1 MKSLKKI
8 ICIMLIAAL
17 LGGTA
22 VLFTSCAADG
32 FSQTAQSYFDALCR
46 RDYESMY
53 DMLTPQSSARLSLD
67 SFKEYHDKVY
77 NLLGVNKIS
86 IEQGETVASSDR
98 IVYNY
103 VLVLDTDEYGQFRY
117 DSTLEVLKKL
127 DDFYLIE
134 WSPSNVITPMTWDDR
149 IYKTTL
155 RAKRGEIFDCN
166 GKVLVKNAYAVTV
179 YADLTK
185 VEDIPQAAA
194 GAAQAL
200 ELDAQSLE
208 SKMQSAKDSE
218 QDTAVLATYI
228 PGELTVEAEEALN
241 LIEGIKIDRDSMT
254 PIRYAVYGSAA
265 AHTIGYSTPVTAEDR
280 EQEEYAS
287 LLNGTRVG
295 RTGVERQYDSVLQ
308 GTNGTEIYLLSADSR
323 TRTSLYK
330 KEAVNGLDISLTID
344 IDIQLAAEEAM
355 AENYTDRATGTT
367 VVNDPK
373 TGEIKAMVSYPS
385 FDLNIYATDSPRSDA
400 ADLVTDESLPLFN
413 RLTQGLYAPGSVF
426 KSMTAIMGLETGTVT
441 LDTAFPYEDEIIS
454 MGNGTDGWKPKGS
467 SWVTYVI
474 RQHYANSASLG
485 KLSMKRAIA
494 YSDNIY
500 FGWLG
505 MQLGAETFLE
515 WADKLGFKEAAPFD
529 LPLQSASIANDDD
542 NLRNDAKLLADT
554 AFGQGELLVTPVQL
568 AAAFSIY
575 GNEGSI
581 MAPYV
586 INYIADTDSEGKH
599 QIVSQTQPNTWIAN
613 AASTRTINDL
623 LEILE
628 FTVDSATGR
637 GGYVRGMRIA
647 GKTGTAQTGND
658 VTEIG
663 WYAGYII
670 EGGENYV
677 VLVHTDGFK
686 GETSD
691 IKHATIKAVFNYLK
705 D

>member
-1 MKSLKKI
+1 MKILKRI
-8 ICIMLIAAL
+8 ICVVLTAAM

-32 FSQTAQSYFDALCR
+32 FSQTAQDYFSALCR

-53 DMLTPQSSARLSLD
+53 NMLTPQSSARLSLE

-86 IEQGETVASSDR
+86 VEQGETVASSNR

-103 VLVLDTDEYGQFRY
+103 VLVLDTDQYGQFRY

-127 DDFYLIE
+127 DKFYLIE
-134 WSPSNVITPMTWDDR
+134 WSPSNVISPMNWDDR

-166 GKVLVKNAYAVTV
+166 GKVLIKNQYAITV

-185 VEDIPQAAA
+185 VQSISEAAA

-200 ELDAQSLE
+200 ALDAQSLE
-208 SKMQSAKDSE
+208 SKMQSAADSK
-218 QDTAVLATYI
+218 QDTAVLATII
-228 PGELTVEAEEALN
+228 PGELTIEAEEALK
-241 LIEGIKIDRDSMT
+241 LIDGIKIDRDSMT

-280 EQEEYAS
+280 TKEEYAD
-287 LLNGTRVG
+287 LLNGTRIG
-295 RTGVERQYDSVLQ
+295 RTGVEKEYDSVLQ
-308 GTNGTEIYLLSADSR
+308 GTNGTEIYLLSADAR

-330 KEAVNGLDISLTID
+330 KEAINGLDISLTID

-355 AENYTDRATGTT
+355 KEYYADRASGTT

-373 TGEIKAMVSYPS
+373 TGAIKAMVSYPS
-385 FDLNIYATDSPRSDA
+385 FDLNIYATDSPREDA
-400 ADLVTDESLPLFN
+400 SDLVNDESLPLFN
-413 RLTQGLYAPGSVF
+413 RLTQGRYAPGSVF
-426 KSMTAIMGLETGTVT
+426 KTMTAIMGLETGTVN
-441 LDTAFPYEDEIIS
+441 LNTAFPYEDEIIS

-467 SWVTYVI
+467 AWVTYII
-474 RQHYANSASLG
+474 RQHFANSASLG

-529 LPLQSASIANDDD
+529 LLLQPASIANDDD

-568 AAAFSIY
+568 AAAYSIF

-586 INYIADTDSEGKH
+586 INYTADTDSEGRH
-599 QIVSQTQPNTWIAN
+599 HIISQTQPYTWIAN
-613 AASTRTINDL
+613 AASARTINDL

-628 FTVDSATGR
+628 FTVDSATGKA
-637 GGYVRGMRIA
+637 GYVRGMRIA
-647 GKTGTAQTGND
+647 GKTGTAQTGNE

-670 EGGENYV
+670 DGGKNYSV
-677 VLVHTDGFK
+677 MVQTDGFI

-691 IKHATIKAVFNYLK
+691 IKHATVKAVFNYLK

>member
-1 MKSLKKI
+1 MNKVKRI
-8 ICIMLIAAL
+8 ISVMLIAVL

-22 VLFTSCAADG
+22 ALFSSCASDG
-32 FSQTAQSYFDALCR
+32 FLQTAQDYFSALCQ
-46 RDYESMY
+46 RDYEKMY
-53 DMLTPQSSARLSLD
+53 DMLTPQSAARLKLD

-86 IEQGETVASSDR
+86 VEQAETVSSSDR

-103 VLVLDTDEYGQFRY
+103 VLVLDTDQYGQFRY
-117 DSTLEVLKKL
+117 DSTLEVVKKL
-127 DDFYLIE
+127 DKFYLIE
-134 WSPSNVITPMTWDDR
+134 WSPANVITPMTWDDR

-166 GKVLVKNAYAVTV
+166 GKVLIKNEYAVTV
-179 YADLTK
+179 YADITK
-185 VEDIPQAAA
+185 IDDINQAASDV
-194 GAAQAL
+194 AQAL
-200 ELDAQSLE
+200 ALDAE
-208 SKMQSAKDSE
+208 SVRKKMQSAADAE
-218 QDTAVLATYI
+218 QDTAVLAAFI
-228 PGELTVEAEEALN
+228 PGELTLEAEEALK
-241 LIEGIKIDRDSMT
+241 LIEGINIDRDSIT

-280 EQEEYAS
+280 QKEEYAQ
-287 LLNGTRVG
+287 LLSGTRVG
-295 RTGVERQYDSVLQ
+295 RTGVEKEYDSLLQ
-308 GTNGTEIYLLSADSR
+308 GVNGTEIYLLSADSR

-330 KEAVNGLDISLTID
+330 SEAVNGLDISLTLD
-344 IDIQLAAEEAM
+344 IDVQLAAEKAM
-355 AENYTDRATGTT
+355 AENYGERATGTT

-385 FDLNIYATDSPRSDA
+385 FDLNIYAADSPRSDA

-413 RLTQGLYAPGSVF
+413 RLTQGRYAPGSVF
-426 KSMTAIMGLETGTVT
+426 KTMTAIMGLETGTVT
-441 LDTAFPYEDEIIS
+441 LNTAFPYENEIIS

-467 SWVTYVI
+467 KWVTYII
-474 RQHYANSASLG
+474 RQHFANSASLG

-505 MQLGAETFLE
+505 MQLGAEVFLE
-515 WADKLGFKEAAPFD
+515 WAEKLGFKEAAPFD

-568 AAAFSIY
+568 AAAYSVF

-586 INYIADTDSEGKH
+586 INYTAETDSEGKH
-599 QIVSQTQPNTWIAN
+599 KIVSQTQPRTWLAN
-613 AASTRTINDL
+613 VASRDTINDL

-628 FTVDSATGR
+628 FTVDSATGK
-637 GGYVRGMRIA
+637 GGYVRRMRIA
-647 GKTGTAQTGND
+647 GKTGTAQTGNE

-663 WYAGYII
+663 WFASYIL
-670 EGGENYV
+670 EGGKNYV
-677 VLVHTDGFK
+677 VLVNTDGYI

-691 IKHATIKAVFNYLK
+691 IKHATIKAVFNALK

>member
-8 ICIMLIAAL
+8 ICIILIAVL

-22 VLFTSCAADG
+22 VLFTSCASDG
-32 FSQTAQSYFDALCR
+32 FSQTAEDYFNALSER
-46 RDYESMY
+46 NYERMY

-77 NLLGVNKIS
+77 NLLGVNKIT
-86 IEQGETVASSDR
+86 IERGETITSSNR
-98 IVYNY
+98 VVYNY

-134 WSPSNVITPMTWDDR
+134 WSPANVISPMTWDDR

-166 GKVLVKNAYAVTV
+166 GKVLIKNAYAVTV
-179 YADLTK
+179 YADLTEI
-185 VEDIPQAAA
+185 EDISQAAA

-200 ELDAQSLE
+200 GLDAQSLQ
-208 SKMQSAKDSE
+208 SKMQSAADSE
-218 QDTAVLATYI
+218 QDTAILAAYI
-228 PGELTVEAEEALN
+228 PGELSLEAEEALEQ
-241 LIEGIKIDRDSMT
+241 IEGIKIDRDSLT

-280 EQEEYAS
+280 EQEEYAE
-287 LLNGTRVG
+287 LLAGTRVG
-295 RTGVERQYDSVLQ
+295 RTGVEKQYDSVLQ
-308 GTNGTEIYLLSADSR
+308 GTNGTEIYLLSADAR

-355 AENYTDRATGTT
+355 KENYTDRATGTT

-373 TGEIKAMVSYPS
+373 TGAIKAMVSYPS

-413 RLTQGLYAPGSVF
+413 RLTQGRYAPGSVF
-426 KSMTAIMGLETGTVT
+426 KTMTAIMGLESGTVT
-441 LDTAFPYEDEIIS
+441 LNTAFPYEDEIVS
-454 MGNGTDGWKPKGS
+454 LDEGSDGWKPKGS
-467 SWVTYVI
+467 AWVTYIV
-474 RQHYANSASLG
+474 RQHFANSASLG

-505 MQLGAETFLE
+505 MQIGAETFLE

-542 NLRNDAKLLADT
+542 NLRNDVKLLADT

-568 AAAFSIY
+568 AAAYSIF

-599 QIVSQTQPNTWIAN
+599 QIVSQTQPYTWIAN
-613 AASTRTINDL
+613 AASTGTINDL

-628 FTVDSATGR
+628 FTVDSASGK

-647 GKTGTAQTGND
+647 GKTGTAQTGNE

-670 EGGENYV
+670 DGGENYT
-677 VLVHTDGFK
+677 VLVHTDGFI